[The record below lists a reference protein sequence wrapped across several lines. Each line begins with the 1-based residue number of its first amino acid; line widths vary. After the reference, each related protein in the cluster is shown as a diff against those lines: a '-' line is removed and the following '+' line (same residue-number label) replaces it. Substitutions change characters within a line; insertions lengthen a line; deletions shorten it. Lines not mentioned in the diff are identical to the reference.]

1 MIQYHQH
8 LIDCHLYDYLLD
20 DFYVY
25 AGGFY
30 IMQMTE
36 EQVRKA
42 MECKTADE
50 LLALAKSWGVEM
62 TREEAEEYISKM
74 KTAELTEE
82 ELKEVAGGFEGP
94 CMKWYCHLNCSDYL
108 CFTKFCPQVDDTC
121 TYCGHCQNY
130 RDEVGTCEKVG

>member
-82 ELKEVAGGFEGP
+82 ELKEVAGGYEYH
-94 CMKWYCHLNCSDYL
+94 CKYACHLNCNRHRRDA
-108 CFTKFCPQVDDTC
+108 CPD
-121 TYCGHCQNY
+121 
-130 RDEVGTCEKVG
+130 RAS